1 MRSVVKPHHSLP
13 YAWDEP
19 TLPPHI
25 TCTAP
30 GGSSATYNMNV
41 TGEGSQL
48 TYENF
53 IYIAMNGTF
62 GGSSSS
68 SGGNGSEKKSF
79 VDDVEGQQL
88 VLDVEGTKVFLSKKE
103 TGKRSQGRDSPNYS

>member
-1 MRSVVKPHHSLP
+1 MGLLNILQ

-25 TCTAP
+25 TCNAP

-41 TGEGSQL
+41 IGEGSQL

-53 IYIAMNGTF
+53 IYIAMTGTF
-62 GGSSSS
+62 TA
-68 SGGNGSEKKSF
+68 
-79 VDDVEGQQL
+79 
-88 VLDVEGTKVFLSKKE
+88 GTNSAAVPGTNSIKIGLP
-103 TGKRSQGRDSPNYS
+103 GKLIFSNRKCLREIIFS